1 VGNEMTELTKYDKLV
16 RLQQVD
22 FVPEIQLYLCDTAHQ
37 IVYPNRYPC
46 WAYAWVGGKALA
58 RYILD
63 NPELV
68 AGKTVVD
75 MASGSGISAIAAK
88 MAGAARVVAVDD
100 YTPSVEIMQLNA
112 EANGVEIEIVQQ
124 DVFEYSPD
132 YGDLFIMGDPFYN
145 DDLFP
150 YIEKKFKPVLV
161 GSPLRASTLYYNFYV
176 KNPIH
181 TYNIV
186 SPPGYDDFLEFNTH
200 IWWLS
205 E

>member
-1 VGNEMTELTKYDKLV
+1 MTELTKYDKLV
-16 RLQQVD
+16 RLQPVD
-22 FVPEIQLYLCDTAHQ
+22 FVPEIQLYLCDTAHY
-37 IVYPNRYPC
+37 IVYPNRFPC

-75 MASGSGISAIAAK
+75 MAAGSGITAIAAK

-100 YTPSVEIMQLNA
+100 YGPSVEIMQLNA

-124 DVFEYSPD
+124 DVFEYTPD

-150 YIEKKFKPVLV
+150 YIKNKFKPVLI
-161 GSPLRASTLYYNFYV
+161 GSPLRSNVPYYNFYL
-176 KNPIH
+176 NNIIH
-181 TYNIV
+181 TYQID
-186 SPPGYDDFLEFNTH
+186 SPLHFDDLTQFDTH
-200 IWWLS
+200 VWWLC

>member
-1 VGNEMTELTKYDKLV
+1 MTELTKYDKLV
-16 RLQQVD
+16 RLQPVD
-22 FVPEIQLYLCDTAHQ
+22 FVPEIQLYLCDTAHY
-37 IVYPNRYPC
+37 IVPPNRFPC

-58 RYILD
+58 RYIID

-75 MASGSGISAIAAK
+75 LAAGSGITAIAAK

-124 DVFEYSPD
+124 DVFDYTPD

-150 YIEKKFKPVLV
+150 YIKNKFKPVLI
-161 GSPLRASTLYYNFYV
+161 GSPLRTNVPYYNFYLD
-176 KNPIH
+176 
-181 TYNIV
+181 NIV
-186 SPPGYDDFLEFNTH
+186 QTYSIDSPLHFDDLTKFDTH

-205 E
+205 A

>member
-1 VGNEMTELTKYDKLV
+1 MTELTINNKLV

-22 FVPEIQLYLCDTAHQ
+22 IVPEMQLYLCDTAHV
-37 IVYPNRYPC
+37 VYESERYAC

-75 MASGSGISAIAAK
+75 MASGSGIVAIAAK

-100 YTPSVEIMQLNA
+100 YTPSIEIMAMNA
-112 EANGVEIEIVQQ
+112 EANGVEIEILQQ
-124 DVFEYSPD
+124 DVFDYSPD
-132 YGDLFIMGDPFYN
+132 YGDLFLMGDPFY
-145 DDLFP
+145 DDNLFP
-150 YIEKKFKPVLV
+150 YVQNKFKPVLV
-161 GSPLRASTLYYNFYV
+161 GSPLRSNVVYYNFYLN
-176 KNPIH
+176 NPIQ
-181 TYNIV
+181 TYTID
-186 SPPGYDDFLEFNTH
+186 SPLAFDDKIQFDTH